1 MQEVEGSKRQRPLS
15 FPTVG
20 YMSSMGSNVLDF
32 YREELNK
39 HLIKAAD
46 PGEAELTLNLIFFYI
61 SISNKKRPQRDINVA
76 S

>member
-1 MQEVEGSKRQRPLS
+1 MP
-15 FPTVG
+15 
-20 YMSSMGSNVLDF
+20 SMGPHVLDF

-61 SISNKKRPQRDINVA
+61 SISNKRRPQRNINVA

>member
-1 MQEVEGSKRQRPLS
+1 M
-15 FPTVG
+15 
-20 YMSSMGSNVLDF
+20 DF
-32 YREELNK
+32 YRKELNK

-46 PGEAELTLNLIFFYI
+46 PREAELTLNLIFFYI